1 MTLRQNNVILKE
13 TGQKG
18 ERAFVSV
25 ESETQN
31 LSSKNLP
38 RNRQIM
44 LRFVEGQSVEAIAE
58 YFELQPSTINGIL
71 NSPLVRQ
78 EMEKLTH
85 SSVER
90 ITNLADEA
98 VDLVRD
104 TMRGSVGSELRFKAA
119 TRILDYNPELNPKKS
134 EARDLV
140 EGLGEGMIRAIGRQ
154 LREMEKPNE
163 IPTDNSPG
171 TVLDRGSDNGEP
183 G

>member
-1 MTLRQNNVILKE
+1 MYYRNKIDPRK
-13 TGQKG
+13 
-18 ERAFVSV
+18 FYM
-25 ESETQN
+25 ETQHPIIN
-31 LSSKNLP
+31 RNEPLEDRRVP
-38 RNRQIM
+38 RNRIM
-44 LRFVEGQSVEAIAE
+44 MLQYVEGKSIEEIAAHFSLE
-58 YFELQPSTINGIL
+58 VSTVRGVL

-85 SSVER
+85 TSVER

-104 TMRGSVGSELRFKAA
+104 TMRGTVGSELRFKAA

-140 EGLGEGMIRAIGRQ
+140 EGLGEGMIRAIGKQ
-154 LREMEKPNE
+154 LREMEKPKEDE
-163 IPTDNSPG
+163 IPTNHNSG
-171 TVLDRGSDNGEP
+171 TALDSGSNNGES